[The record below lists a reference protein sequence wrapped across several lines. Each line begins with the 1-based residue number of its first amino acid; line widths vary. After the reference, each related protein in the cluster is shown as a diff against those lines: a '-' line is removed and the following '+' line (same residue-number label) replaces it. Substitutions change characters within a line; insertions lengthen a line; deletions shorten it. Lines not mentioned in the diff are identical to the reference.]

1 MSATPSTLLELE
13 GLQKIYPNGTA
24 ALRSVDLTL
33 RAATVH
39 GLLGANGAGKSTL
52 IRILCGAS
60 RASGGEIRWRGQP
73 VSWSRPA
80 QARVAGIAT
89 LHQQIPL
96 VGTLSVLENVFLA
109 QRGGWRHGRALAARL
124 HALMASIGY
133 ELDIEALVA
142 TLSIG
147 ERQMVGILQALAADA
162 TLIIMDEPTASLAAA
177 ERRIVHRTVRR
188 LTAEGRAVLLVTHF
202 LDEVVQLTDEV
213 TVLRDG
219 AAVLASSTAA
229 VDEVGLAAA
238 IVGRTVRPLRPGP
251 RAAAPTAASAP
262 TAPSAQNR
270 ASEARPGHGETIAE
284 IIGLES
290 PGRLAPCSF
299 EIRAG
304 EVLGLAGFLG
314 CGRSE
319 LLHALFGADRAA
331 RGEVRLCGKP
341 LGRSPRAAVAAGV
354 GLVPE
359 DRQGQGLVPEFSL
372 AQNLTLAHLGRF
384 ARGGL
389 FARAGAERAAAEEAI
404 ERLGIKAHGPATPV
418 TELSGGNAQ
427 KVSLARWLCG
437 PVRLLL
443 LDEPTAGIDVGAKAE
458 ILGLIRELAAQGLA
472 VVLVSSEL
480 TELTAAADRILVMR
494 EGAIVAERAAAQTH
508 EEELV
513 LLASGAASGRLAAG
527 AEAP

>member
-1 MSATPSTLLELE
+1 MSATPSALLELQ
-13 GLQKIYPNGTA
+13 GLEKVYPNWTA
-24 ALRSVDLTL
+24 ALRGVDLTL

-52 IRILCGAS
+52 IRILSGAA
-60 RASGGEIRWRGQP
+60 RASGGEIRWRGEP

-80 QARVAGIAT
+80 QARAAGIAT

-109 QRGGWRHGRALAARL
+109 QRGGWRRGRPLAARL
-124 HALMASIGY
+124 RALMASVGY
-133 ELDIEALVA
+133 EIDIDAPVA

-147 ERQMVGILQALAADA
+147 ERQMVGVLQALAADA
-162 TLIIMDEPTASLAAA
+162 ALIIMDEPTASLAAA
-177 ERRIVHRTVRR
+177 ERRIVHGTIRR
-188 LTAEGRAVLLVTHF
+188 LAAEGRAVLFVSHF
-202 LDEVVQLTDEV
+202 LDEVLELTSEV

-219 AAVLASSTAA
+219 AAVLTSATTE
-229 VDEVGLAAA
+229 VDEASLAAA
-238 IVGRTVRPLRPGP
+238 IVGRAVRPLRP
-251 RAAAPTAASAP
+251 RASATP
-262 TAPSAQNR
+262 
-270 ASEARPGHGETIAE
+270 ARSGDTLAE
-284 IIGLES
+284 VIGLES

-314 CGRSE
+314 SGRSD

-331 RGEVRLCGKP
+331 RGQVRLCGKP

-359 DRQGQGLVPEFSL
+359 DRQAQGLVPEFTL
-372 AQNLTLAHLGRF
+372 WQNLTLAHLGRF
-384 ARGGL
+384 TRGRL
-389 FARAGAERAAAEEAI
+389 FVRAGAERAAAAEAI
-404 ERLGIKAHGPATPV
+404 ERLGIKANGVATPI

-443 LDEPTAGIDVGAKAE
+443 LDEPTAGVDVGAKAE
-458 ILGLIRELAAQGLA
+458 ILGLVRELAAQGLA

-480 TELTAAADRILVMR
+480 TELTAVADRILVMR
-494 EGAIVAERAAAQTH
+494 EGAIVAERAAGETS

-513 LLASGAASGRLAAG
+513 LLASGAANGRLADRV
-527 AEAP
+527 EAP